1 MLERLQKI
9 IARAGIASRRHA
21 EELIRGGQVRVNG
34 VVVTELGAKADPERD
49 RVEAAGRV
57 AERPAEP
64 GYYLLHKPSH
74 VVATM
79 SDPEGRAT
87 LRHVLRGL
95 AGGVFPVGRLD
106 YAASGLILLTTDGA
120 LADRILKNSARMPK
134 VYWLKVAGRL
144 TDDEM
149 RQVGQKAQ
157 ARLRR
162 LRAPGAAASH
172 SANPWYEAELT
183 DARGDSLRQALF
195 AIDHP
200 VEKIKRVK
208 LGPLELGD
216 LAEGHYRSLDPHE
229 VAQLRRMVE
238 QASGNAPAA
247 AQTKGVAFAGQA
259 KRAAPAWQP
268 KRRTWQAKRAAGAWQ
283 KKSAAGAGEMET
295 GEPAWQNK
303 SGANAGQ
310 SRSAATPWQTK
321 SAAGGGQMK
330 TAAPPWQKKSA
341 AGAGETKTG
350 EPAWQEKS
358 AASSGQTRSASTPWQ
373 ARSGGKAGQSK
384 TAAPPWQKKS
394 AVGAGETKAGAP
406 AWPNKRGVPAWQGKN
421 ARAAGQSR
429 SASTPW
435 QKDSGGNARQSKSGA
450 PPWQKKSAAGAW
462 QGKSGASAGQKRTG
476 ASAWHPK
483 AGARK
488 EYRRGPSGTP
498 DQGGHA
504 REGHGGRER
513 HHGHDARNGRNGGN
527 KNPRHP
533 AR

>member
-64 GYYLLHKPSH
+64 GYYLLHKPMH
-74 VVATM
+74 VVSTM

-149 RQVGQKAQ
+149 QQTGQKAH

-162 LRAPGAAASH
+162 LRAPGAAAWH

-208 LGPLELGD
+208 FGPLELGD
-216 LAEGHYRSLDPHE
+216 LAEGHYRALDPHE

-238 QASGNAPAA
+238 QATGNAPAA
-247 AQTKGVAFAGQA
+247 AQTKGFAFAGQA
-259 KRAAPAWQP
+259 KRPAPAWQP
-268 KRRTWQAKRAAGAWQ
+268 KRRAWQAKRAAG
-283 KKSAAGAGEMET
+283 SGEMKT
-295 GEPAWQNK
+295 GAPAWQNK
-303 SGANAGQ
+303 SGASAGGPKNAPGAGQ
-310 SRSAATPWQTK
+310 TRSAATPWQTR
-321 SAAGGGQMK
+321 SAAGTGEMK
-330 TAAPPWQKKSA
+330 TGAPAWQSKSGASAGQSRSPATPWQTKSAFGAGEMKTGWKAWQKKSA
-341 AGAGETKTG
+341 
-350 EPAWQEKS
+350 PS
-358 AASSGQTRSASTPWQ
+358 ARQ
-373 ARSGGKAGQSK
+373 GKG
-384 TAAPPWQKKS
+384 
-394 AVGAGETKAGAP
+394 GAP
-406 AWPNKRGVPAWQGKN
+406 AWQKKTGGS
-421 ARAAGQSR
+421 G
-429 SASTPW
+429 W
-435 QKDSGGNARQSKSGA
+435 QKKGAASAGKTKSGA
-450 PPWQKKSAAGAW
+450 PPWQTRSAAGA
-462 QGKSGASAGQKRTG
+462 SQKKTG
-476 ASAWHPK
+476 GSAWHPK

-488 EYRRGPSGTP
+488 EHRRGPGGAP
-498 DQGGHA
+498 GQGGHG
-504 REGHGGRER
+504 REGHGGRDR
-513 HHGHDARNGRNGGN
+513 HNGHDARNGRDGGN
-527 KNPRHP
+527 GHGKNPRHP